1 MNDVV
6 VRRAREEDLA
16 RLSVVG
22 PAAYAAAYHHM
33 WPSAADMVPHLETF
47 GEPALR
53 EFLAQ
58 PGASLWLAETEGM
71 PLGFLS
77 MLTGSPDPVIGGGG
91 GAEIPR
97 IFMLPNATRRGIG
110 RQLIAVALKKARS
123 ESIRYLWLDAMDEAD
138 WAIASYL
145 NWGFT
150 RVGIS
155 IFPKPVAPQFRGMVV
170 FRMELA

>member
-1 MNDVV
+1 MNSIV
-6 VRRAREEDLA
+6 VRPAREKDLA
-16 RLSVVG
+16 RLGVVG

-58 PGASLWLAETEGM
+58 PGASLWLAEAEGM

-77 MLTGSPDPVIGGGG
+77 MLTGSPDPVIGGDG

-97 IFMLPNATRRGIG
+97 IFILPNAMRRGIG
-110 RQLIAVALKKARS
+110 RRLFALASQKARS
-123 ESIRYLWLDAMDEAD
+123 EPIRYLWLDAMDKAD

-150 RVGIS
+150 QVGTS
-155 IFPKPVAPQFRGMVV
+155 VFPKPVAAEFRGMVV
-170 FRMELA
+170 FRMELD